1 MWKLFFC
8 LFACSGF
15 AVADDADDEMPQRP
29 GTRDCVSLAGLDRTR
44 VVNDDTILFY
54 MKGNTVYANTLPRT
68 CRGLKRT
75 DALSYS
81 TSLSSLCNVD
91 IISGLRRSA
100 GTFYPAVRCGLGMF
114 VPIEEDELAL
124 LLAEP
129 ELKPEPGLADP
140 DIETP
145 AEGVSD
151 AETVAD

>member
-8 LFACSGF
+8 LLACSGF
-15 AVADDADDEMPQRP
+15 AWAEDDQDEMPQRP
-29 GTRDCVSLAGLDRTR
+29 GTRDCISLAGLDRTR

-54 MKGNTVYANTLPRT
+54 MKGKMVYANTLPRT

-100 GTFYPAVRCGLGMF
+100 GSFYPAVRCGLGMF
-114 VPIEEDELAL
+114 VPIEADEIAL

-129 ELKPEPGLADP
+129 ELKPEPALADP
-140 DIETP
+140 EIEAP
-145 AEGVSD
+145 AEG
-151 AETVAD
+151 ATEADTAAD

>member
-1 MWKLFFC
+1 MLT
-8 LFACSGF
+8 CSGF
-15 AVADDADDEMPQRP
+15 ALADDADDEMPQRP

-54 MKGNTVYANTLPRT
+54 MKGKIVYANTLPRT

-81 TSLSSLCNVD
+81 TSLSRLCNVD
-91 IISGLRRSA
+91 IISGLRSSA
-100 GTFYPAVRCGLGMF
+100 GSFYPAVRCGLGMF

-140 DIETP
+140 DIEAP
-145 AEGVSD
+145 VEDD
-151 AETVAD
+151 AD

>member
-8 LFACSGF
+8 LLVCSGIAF
-15 AVADDADDEMPQRP
+15 ADEADDQMPQRP
-29 GTRDCVSLAGLDRTR
+29 GTRDCISLAGLDRTR

-54 MKGNTVYANTLPRT
+54 MKGNLVYSNTLPRT

-75 DALSYS
+75 DALSYK

-91 IISGLRRSA
+91 VISGLRRSA
-100 GTFYPAVRCGLGMF
+100 GSFYPAVRCGLGMF
-114 VPIEEDELAL
+114 VPIEEDEVAL

-140 DIETP
+140 EIEAP
-145 AEGVSD
+145 SEGATEADVGSD
-151 AETVAD
+151 